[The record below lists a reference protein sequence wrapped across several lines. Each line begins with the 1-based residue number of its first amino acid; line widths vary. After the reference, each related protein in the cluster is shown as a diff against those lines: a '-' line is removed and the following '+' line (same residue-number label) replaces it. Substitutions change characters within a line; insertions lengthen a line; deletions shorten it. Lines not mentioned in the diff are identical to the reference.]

1 METDDAI
8 EHNRTEP
15 IRKRMRIIFVTRHLT
30 NGGAEREVAAF
41 ANALVQIGQEVCIT
55 YLHNIGID
63 YALDPRVQTFWQ
75 SPSRV
80 SVPKLRGLC
89 NHILSI
95 KQLRGLSGDVLIS
108 DNLSLERNWR
118 IWVSTLFSK
127 TKMVYAIL
135 NNVEQK
141 YPEKKR
147 RRRHEQI
154 CRMADAIWIQ
164 TEEQKKLLPA
174 GVQEKIFEVRNILDR
189 KFLDTRKRYRG
200 EIVHFISAGRLHPQK
215 NQALLIEAFA
225 KMVERT
231 ANDKATLT
239 IYGKEKEDIF
249 GTEKKLRELIQKYHL
264 EKRVFLAGWV
274 KDMEVRYTQADAFV
288 FGSDYE
294 GLPNALMEAMAS
306 GLPCISTDCPTGPSV
321 LIHSGENGLL
331 VPVGDKEAMSA
342 AMQYFMENPQE
353 AEQMGMAAKQRME
366 RWGNPEEIAGELLN
380 QLKKVCSG

>member
-1 METDDAI
+1 
-8 EHNRTEP
+8 
-15 IRKRMRIIFVTRHLT
+15 MRIIFVTRHLT

-118 IWVSTLFSK
+118 IWVSTFFSK

-164 TEEQKKLLPA
+164 TEEQRKLLPA
-174 GVQEKIFEVRNILDR
+174 GVQEKIFEVPNILDR
-189 KFLDTRKRYRG
+189 KFLDTRKKYRG
-200 EIVHFISAGRLHPQK
+200 EIVHFISVGRLHPQK

-231 ANDKATLT
+231 ANDGATLT

-353 AEQMGMAAKQRME
+353 AERMGMAAKQRME

>member
-1 METDDAI
+1 M
-8 EHNRTEP
+8 
-15 IRKRMRIIFVTRHLT
+15 
-30 NGGAEREVAAF
+30 AAF

-75 SPSRV
+75 YPSRV
-80 SVPKLRGLC
+80 PAPKLRGLC

-108 DNLSLERNWR
+108 DNSSLERSWR

-127 TKMVYAIL
+127 TKMVYAIR

-141 YPEKKR
+141 YPEKRR

-164 TEEQKKLLPA
+164 TEEQRKLLPA
-174 GVQEKIFEVRNILDR
+174 GVQEKIFEVPNILDG

-200 EIVHFISAGRLHPQK
+200 EIAPFISAGRLHPQK

-274 KDMEVRYTQADAFV
+274 KDIEVRYAQADAFV

-294 GLPNALMEAMAS
+294 GLPNALMEAMAA
-306 GLPCISTDCPTGPSV
+306 GLPCVSTDCPTGPSM
-321 LIHSGENGLL
+321 LIESGKNGLL
-331 VPVGDKEAMSA
+331 VPVGDAEAMSYAMEYLMDHPEEADRIGRA
-342 AMQYFMENPQE
+342 AR
-353 AEQMGMAAKQRME
+353 QRMKEWGTAQEQAE
-366 RWGNPEEIAGELLN
+366 RLLGNLRRILG
-380 QLKKVCSG
+380 